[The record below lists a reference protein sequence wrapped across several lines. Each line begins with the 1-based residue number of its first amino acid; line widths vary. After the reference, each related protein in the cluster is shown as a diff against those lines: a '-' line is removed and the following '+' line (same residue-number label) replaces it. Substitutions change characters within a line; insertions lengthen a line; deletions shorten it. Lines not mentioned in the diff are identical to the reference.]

1 MGNVYKLKEEEIII
15 NDNERIVL
23 VYKYEDYY
31 DWIKVYY
38 DCGNKRKFIGELHKS
53 STLYREYLEYDDEQ
67 IILVRVPLGEKTKYI
82 KALYDMVNKEF
93 KIEYKDNLLP
103 RYDEVFKS
111 KSRQ

>member
-1 MGNVYKLKEEEIII
+1 MGSVYEQKEEQKIIS
-15 NDNERIVL
+15 DNEKIVL

-31 DWIKVYY
+31 DWIEVYY
-38 DCGNKRKFIGELHKS
+38 EYSNNREFIGELHKS
-53 STLYREYLEYDDEQ
+53 STLYREYLEYDDKQ
-67 IILVRVPLGEKTKYI
+67 IILVRAPLGEKTKYI